1 MDELKCGTECLICV
15 AQEQA
20 LRTSS
25 VKHGIDKTRALS
37 LCSLCKEKTESVAH
51 TVSVCANLVKN
62 QFRKKYDKVAKKLH
76 WFTCEKYNFDC
87 NANWCNHIP
96 ETVLKKY

>member
-15 AQEQA
+15 AQGQA
-20 LRTSS
+20 LRTST

-37 LCSLCKEKTESVAH
+37 LCSLCKENTESVAH

-62 QFRKKYDKVAKKLH
+62 QFRKKYDKVTKKLH
-76 WFTCEKYNFDC
+76 
-87 NANWCNHIP
+87 
-96 ETVLKKY
+96 